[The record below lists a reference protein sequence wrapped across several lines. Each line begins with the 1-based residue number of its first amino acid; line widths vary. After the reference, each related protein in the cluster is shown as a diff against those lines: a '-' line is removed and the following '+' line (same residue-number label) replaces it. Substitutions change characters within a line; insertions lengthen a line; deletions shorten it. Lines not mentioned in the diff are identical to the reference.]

1 MNCSHIKK
9 CLLFVISY
17 VIALCHAKT
26 ALLVID
32 VQNCF
37 VPCGSLAVENG
48 DEVIP
53 VINSIR
59 NLFDFVVVTQDWH
72 CPEHVSFASQHPG

>member
-1 MNCSHIKK
+1 MNYSHIKK
-9 CLLFVISY
+9 CLLFVISH
-17 VIALCHAKT
+17 VIALCYAKT

-37 VPCGSLAVENG
+37 VPGGSLAVENG
-48 DEVIP
+48 NEVIP

-59 NLFDFVVVTQDWH
+59 NLFDVVVVTQDWH
-72 CPEHVSFASQHPG
+72 CPEHVSFASQHSG